1 MNLQAKI
8 PANDAN
14 AGAGCRPKEVTGR
27 MVLIC
32 LVAFFAV
39 VAGVNGIMIRAAVST
54 FGGVE
59 TASSYQAGLAFARE
73 IAAVEAQDALHWDVR
88 AKVVTSAGETTL
100 EVTATDASGALH
112 TGLDATAR
120 LVHPADRRLDHEVPL
135 RGDGSGKFRGRTDV
149 ASGQWALVIELSRD
163 GTRMFRSR
171 NQVFLR

>member
-1 MNLQAKI
+1 
-8 PANDAN
+8 
-14 AGAGCRPKEVTGR
+14 

-59 TASSYQAGLAFARE
+59 TGNAYQAGLAFAQE

-88 AKVVTSAGETTL
+88 AKFATSVGETTL
-100 EVTATDASGALH
+100 ELIAKDAAGASLR
-112 TGLDATAR
+112 GLEATAR
-120 LVHPADRRLDHEVPL
+120 LIHPADRRLDHEVPL
-135 RGDGSGKFRGRTDV
+135 RGDGQGKFLGQTEV
-149 ASGQWALVIELSRD
+149 TAGQWALVIELSRD
-163 GTRMFRSR
+163 GTRLFRSR